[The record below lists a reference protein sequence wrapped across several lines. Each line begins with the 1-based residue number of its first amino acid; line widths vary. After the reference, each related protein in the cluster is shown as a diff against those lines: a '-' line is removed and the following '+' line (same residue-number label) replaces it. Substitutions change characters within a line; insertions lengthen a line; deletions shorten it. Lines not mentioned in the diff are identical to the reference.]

1 MTGKASD
8 ELELVIWGGC
18 HALGGGSSASL
29 EAQVLDACRERR
41 GRGEVVCGGRL
52 ESRFRP
58 VWSYILWGWWVGKQ
72 LQRNAGKLRTNTFL
86 FKVLV
91 PRKKKRIHI
100 WGTIDIFGRMGITCV
115 D

>member
-41 GRGEVVCGGRL
+41 GRGVVEDSKVGSSCVVIYFVGLVGGEATSKEHR
-52 ESRFRP
+52 ET
-58 VWSYILWGWWVGKQ
+58 KD
-72 LQRNAGKLRTNTFL
+72 K
-86 FKVLV
+86 
-91 PRKKKRIHI
+91 
-100 WGTIDIFGRMGITCV
+100 
-115 D
+115 